1 MIKSVLTV
9 LAGAAAAL
17 ESERLTERF
26 KARFRASTLTDALLG
41 KLNRHLEESR
51 NSTEA
56 PDLSGSGSPE
66 APA

>member
-1 MIKSVLTV
+1 MIKSILTV

-26 KARFRASTLTDALLG
+26 KERFRASTLTDALLG

-51 NSTEA
+51 AAEA
-56 PDLSGSGSPE
+56 APPGRSPE
-66 APA
+66 APL